1 MSTIFDITKY
11 KTRLCRHALKGNCTA
26 GAECNFIHEGDAGYA
41 KEYELRQEAI
51 DSKAQLTKSV
61 TATKYEHKAKT
72 PREPMAKNTTSKAKE
87 HIVRKRPTKQITI
100 TARPSKPDILSIDQ
114 LDKLV
119 RACKALPESC
129 EIDLDA
135 IMSACDTLKTSI
147 VKINEFMEF
156 VNVVTKPN

>member
-1 MSTIFDITKY
+1 MTSPVDSAKY

-26 GAECNFIHEGDAGYA
+26 GAECNFLHEGDDSYA
-41 KEYELRQEAI
+41 KEYEFRQETI
-51 DSKAQLTKSV
+51 ERNAQQTTKPER
-61 TATKYEHKAKT
+61 KLKE
-72 PREPMAKNTTSKAKE
+72 PREHAPKAERRANKE
-87 HIVRKRPTKQITI
+87 PRAPVHKRPTKQITI

-147 VKINEFMEF
+147 GKINEFMEF